1 MDEVRTN
8 AATLKLLGGR
18 LSLDFANTA
27 DWHAS
32 DHPVEFLTSYS
43 DLVAWSQHVGI
54 LTDQK
59 AQRLLK
65 EAAHRPEDATAVL
78 ERAIALREAIYRI
91 FSAISHGRPPQA
103 ADLAT
108 FNAELSGALAQ
119 SRIVSTL
126 RRPFDPSTGSF
137 DFAQDKLRAGSA
149 QDKAQDTAVGGFAWD
164 WAGAEDALDQ
174 MLWPVVHDAAGL
186 LTSEELDRVGQCD
199 DDRCGWLFLDTSRN
213 RSRRWCS
220 MEDCGNRAKARRYY
234 ERKRAVR
241 KRET

>member
-1 MDEVRTN
+1 MDE
-8 AATLKLLGGR
+8 AGKKASTLKLLGR
-18 LSLDFANTA
+18 RSSLDFANTA

-32 DHPVEFLTSYS
+32 DHPVELLTSYS
-43 DLVAWSQHVGI
+43 DLVAWSQRMGI
-54 LTDQK
+54 LTEHQ
-59 AQRLLK
+59 AQHLLE
-65 EAAHRPEDATAVL
+65 EAAHRPVDATVVL

-91 FSAISHGRPPQA
+91 FSAISHGHSPQA

-119 SRIVSTL
+119 SRIVST
-126 RRPFDPSTGSF
+126 
-137 DFAQDKLRAGSA
+137 AE
-149 QDKAQDTAVGGFAWD
+149 GFAWD

-174 MLWPVVHDAAGL
+174 MLWPVLHDAAGL
-186 LTSEELDRVGQCD
+186 LTSEELDRVGQCA

-234 ERKRAVR
+234 ERKRVVKGR
-241 KRET
+241 GT

>member
-1 MDEVRTN
+1 MDEAGTN
-8 AATLKLLGGR
+8 AGDLKLLGGR
-18 LSLDFANTA
+18 LSLDFTNTA

-54 LTDQK
+54 LTDHQV
-59 AQRLLK
+59 RCLLK
-65 EAAHRPEDATAVL
+65 EAVRRPMDATAVL

-91 FSAISHGRPPQA
+91 FSTTSHGRPPQA

-108 FNAELSGALAQ
+108 FNAELAGALAQ
-119 SRIVSTL
+119 SRIVLTL
-126 RRPFDPSTGSF
+126 R
-137 DFAQDKLRAGSA
+137 Q
-149 QDKAQDTAVGGFAWD
+149 AQDTAAEGFTWD
-164 WAGAEDALDQ
+164 WTGTEETLDG

-186 LTSEELDRVGQCD
+186 LTSEELDRVGQCA

-220 MEDCGNRAKARRYY
+220 MEDCGNRAKARRHY
-234 ERKRAVR
+234 ERSRVL
-241 KRET
+241 RESS

>member
-1 MDEVRTN
+1 MDEAGKN
-8 AATLKLLGGR
+8 ADTLKRLGGR
-18 LSLDFANTA
+18 LSLAFANTA

-54 LTDQK
+54 LTDHQ

-65 EAAHRPEDATAVL
+65 KAAHRPEDATAVL
-78 ERAIALREAIYRI
+78 KRAIVLREAIYRI

-108 FNAELSGALAQ
+108 FNAELSRALAQ
-119 SRIVSTL
+119 SRIVST
-126 RRPFDPSTGSF
+126 TE
-137 DFAQDKLRAGSA
+137 
-149 QDKAQDTAVGGFAWD
+149 GFAWD
-164 WAGAEDALDQ
+164 WAGTEGVLDR
-174 MLWPVVHDAAGL
+174 MLWPVLHDVAGL
-186 LTSEELDRVGQCD
+186 LTSAELDRVGQCA

-220 MEDCGNRAKARRYY
+220 MEGCGNRAKVRRHYK
-234 ERKRAVR
+234 RKRAVR
-241 KRET
+241 KREAR

>member
-1 MDEVRTN
+1 MDEAGKN
-8 AATLKLLGGR
+8 ADTLKRLGGR
-18 LSLDFANTA
+18 LSLAFANTA

-54 LTDQK
+54 LTDHQ

-65 EAAHRPEDATAVL
+65 KAAHRPEDATAVL
-78 ERAIALREAIYRI
+78 ERAIVLREAIYRI

-108 FNAELSGALAQ
+108 FNAELSRALAQ
-119 SRIVSTL
+119 SRIVST
-126 RRPFDPSTGSF
+126 TE
-137 DFAQDKLRAGSA
+137 
-149 QDKAQDTAVGGFAWD
+149 GFAWD
-164 WAGAEDALDQ
+164 WAGTEGALDG
-174 MLWPVVHDAAGL
+174 MLWPVVHDVAGL
-186 LTSEELDRVGQCD
+186 LTSAELDRVGQCA

-220 MEDCGNRAKARRYY
+220 MEGCGNRAKVRRHY

-241 KRET
+241 KSEAR

>member
-1 MDEVRTN
+1 MDEARTN
-8 AATLKLLGGR
+8 AGTLKLLGGR
-18 LSLDFANTA
+18 LSLDFVNTA

-32 DHPVEFLTSYS
+32 DHPVEFLTSYT
-43 DLVAWSQHVGI
+43 DLVTWSQHVGI
-54 LTDQK
+54 LTYHQ
-59 AQRLLK
+59 AQRLLRK
-65 EAAHRPEDATAVL
+65 AASHPEDAIAVL

-103 ADLAT
+103 ADLAI

-119 SRIVSTL
+119 SRIVST
-126 RRPFDPSTGSF
+126 
-137 DFAQDKLRAGSA
+137 AE
-149 QDKAQDTAVGGFAWD
+149 GFTWN
-164 WAGAEDALDQ
+164 WAGAEEALDQ

-186 LTSEELDRVGQCD
+186 LTSEELDRVGQCA

-234 ERKRAVR
+234 ERKRAV
-241 KRET
+241 KEA

>member
-1 MDEVRTN
+1 MNEARTN
-8 AATLKLLGGR
+8 AETLKLLGGR

-54 LTDQK
+54 LTDHQT
-59 AQRLLK
+59 QRLLK
-65 EAAHRPEDATAVL
+65 EATRRPEDATAVL
-78 ERAIALREAIYRI
+78 ERAIALREAIYRM
-91 FSAISHGRPPQA
+91 FTAISHGRPPQA

-108 FNAELSGALAQ
+108 FNAELSEALAQ
-119 SRIVSTL
+119 SRIVST
-126 RRPFDPSTGSF
+126 
-137 DFAQDKLRAGSA
+137 AQ
-149 QDKAQDTAVGGFAWD
+149 GFTWD
-164 WAGAEDALDQ
+164 LAGAEDALDQ

-186 LTSEELDRVGQCD
+186 LTSEDLDRVGQCA

-220 MEDCGNRAKARRYY
+220 MEDCGNRAKARRHYK
-234 ERKRAVR
+234 RKRAAR
-241 KRET
+241 RRETSGSVTKR

>member
-1 MDEVRTN
+1 MDEAGTN

-43 DLVAWSQHVGI
+43 DLVAWSQRVGI
-54 LTDQK
+54 LTDHQ

-65 EAAHRPEDATAVL
+65 KAARRPEDATAVL
-78 ERAIALREAIYRI
+78 ERAIALREAIYRM
-91 FSAISHGRPPQA
+91 FTAISHGRPPQA

-108 FNAELSGALAQ
+108 FNAELSEALAQ
-119 SRIVSTL
+119 SRIVST
-126 RRPFDPSTGSF
+126 
-137 DFAQDKLRAGSA
+137 AQ
-149 QDKAQDTAVGGFAWD
+149 GFTWD
-164 WAGAEDALDQ
+164 WVGAEDALDQ

-186 LTSEELDRVGQCD
+186 LTSEDLDRVGQCA

-220 MEDCGNRAKARRYY
+220 MENCGNRAKARRHYK
-234 ERKRAVR
+234 RKRAAR
-241 KRET
+241 RRETSGSVIKR